1 MLETA
6 DAALAARDPALPGLS
21 LLLDAAALGEA
32 INAAAPE
39 ARLAQVEKHYL
50 RYKPG
55 MNCLAAYRATRDG
68 QTVTFHAK
76 AHGADTEAKLGKA
89 EERGSVEVA
98 GLPGRL
104 VLAELGVVVNFFPND
119 SKLKR
124 LRRLGDDTK
133 RHDLLAKLFPD
144 QPQLWSGVIETLA
157 YKPERRYV
165 CRLTASDGTR
175 RVLRFHTPAGYAALA
190 APPAPG
196 SLPGG
201 PRFSSRVAENPEY
214 GIVAHDWLEGDLL
227 RGLYCAQEWRP
238 DPVRRAGHALARLHA
253 GAGNAG
259 VTATLPS
266 RTLADEFNAI
276 DANRRGLTMLTPHL
290 AVLADSLA
298 ARLKAALER
307 RAPALAMIH
316 GDFYGKQILDTETGI
331 AFLDLDELCLGH
343 PAADLGLFVAHLELE
358 VGYCMLTQAR
368 AGEVTAAL
376 LNGYSLGEGNV
387 VPADLEAYIALGL
400 YQLAHHPF
408 RVGASHW
415 PICIEYL
422 LAICERHLDAA
433 ERLAGFAAQPAAAI
447 VDDPAMPRLA
457 EALDPARAGK
467 ALSETGIDPRGFRLS
482 ACRLLRHKPGRRA
495 LIEYTW
501 THPDGGTLRM
511 LGKMRAKGLDRRTY
525 MAMRD
530 LHARGFAAGQA
541 GNVDVPAPLALA
553 PRLDLWLQER
563 VNGEPAWSALRGSDG
578 VYWGRRIAEAIHR
591 LHASGYQ
598 TDRTHGLDDE
608 LDILATRLHA
618 AADSLPRL
626 RSRILAVNAACRQ
639 LAATLPKAHPVC
651 IHRDFYPDQTLVDGD
666 QVHLLDFDLLC
677 MGDPA
682 LDVGNYLAHL
692 IEHGL
697 RVHHD
702 VTAYAA
708 ASDALRRRYASLSG
722 VPRMS
727 ESIRVHTL
735 LSLARHIHISTQL
748 PGRAAFTEHILTA
761 CEALLEIQSAH
772 VIPDMAPI
780 SS

>member
-1 MLETA
+1 MLEPA
-6 DAALAARDPALPGLS
+6 DAALAARDPALPGLA
-21 LLLDAAALGEA
+21 LLLDAAALGET
-32 INAAAPE
+32 INTAFPD
-39 ARLAQVEKHYL
+39 ARLTQVVKHYL

-55 MNCLAAYRATRDG
+55 MNCLAAYRAQRDG
-68 QTVTFHAK
+68 KPITFHAK
-76 AHGADTEAKLGKA
+76 AHGADTEVKLHKAGKRA
-89 EERGSVEVA
+89 GVAVA
-98 GLPGRL
+98 GLPGRV
-104 VLAELGVVVNFFPND
+104 VLAESGIVVNFFPND
-119 SKLKR
+119 SKLKQ
-124 LRRLGDDTK
+124 LHLLGDDAK
-133 RHDLLAKLFPD
+133 RRDLLAGLFPD
-144 QPQLWSGVIETLA
+144 LPQLCSGNIETLA

-165 CRLTASDGTR
+165 CRVTASDGTC

-190 APPAPG
+190 APPPPD

-201 PRFSSRVAENPEY
+201 PRFSSRVAENAEY
-214 GIVAHDWLEGDLL
+214 GIVAHDWLAGDLL
-227 RGLYCAQEWRP
+227 RGLYCAPEWRP

-253 GAGNAG
+253 GAADASLA
-259 VTATLPS
+259 ATLPS

-276 DANRRGLTMLTPHL
+276 DATRRGLDMLTPHL
-290 AVLADSLA
+290 ATLADSLA
-298 ARLKAALER
+298 TRLKAALER
-307 RAPALAMIH
+307 RVPALAMIH
-316 GDFYGKQILDTETGI
+316 GDFYGKQILDTESGI

-368 AGEVTAAL
+368 AGAVTASL
-376 LNGYSLGEGNV
+376 LNGYSLGEGSV
-387 VPADLEAYIALGL
+387 SPADLEAYIALGL
-400 YQLAHHPF
+400 FQLAHHPF

-433 ERLAGFAAQPAAAI
+433 DRLAGAGAEPTEAVIEDA
-447 VDDPAMPRLA
+447 AMPLLA
-457 EALDPARAGK
+457 EALDPVRAGK
-467 ALSETGIDPRGFRLS
+467 ALAGTGIDPRGFVLS

-495 LIEYTW
+495 LIEYLW

-530 LHARGFAAGQA
+530 LHAAGFAAGQN
-541 GNVDVPAPLALA
+541 GNVDVPAPLALV

-563 VNGEPAWSALRGSDG
+563 VNGEPAWSALHGGDG
-578 VYWGRRIAEAIHR
+578 RYWGRRIAEAIHR
-591 LHASGYQ
+591 LHSSGYQ
-598 TDRTHGLDDE
+598 VDRRHSPDDE
-608 LDILATRLHA
+608 LDILATRLIG

-626 RSRILAVNAACRQ
+626 RARILAVNAACRQ
-639 LAATLPKAHPVC
+639 LAETLPKANPVC

-666 QVHLLDFDLLC
+666 QLHLLDFDLLC

-682 LDVGNYLAHL
+682 VDVGNYLAHL

-702 VTAYAA
+702 AAAYAA

-722 VPRMS
+722 MPRMS
-727 ESIRVHTL
+727 ESIRIYTV
-735 LSLARHIHISTQL
+735 LSLARHIQLSTQL
-748 PGRAAFTEHILTA
+748 PGRAAFTERILAA
-761 CEALLEIQSAH
+761 CESLLELESSPAM
-772 VIPDMAPI
+772 PDTVSL